1 MAKRRPLQVGS
12 TIQRELQNRLARGL
26 ADPRIK
32 GLITVT
38 KVEMTED
45 LSIAR
50 VFVTVMPEQHENITM
65 HGLRAATKRIRRDV
79 AERIRLKEMP
89 QLQFLVD
96 SGLREQQKIME
107 LLNRDRI
114 EREERLAKN
123 PQSSDPES
131 KGDEDPAS

>member
-1 MAKRRPLQVGS
+1 MAKRRPLQVGA
-12 TIQRELQNRLARGL
+12 TIQRELQSRLARGL

-50 VFVTVMPEQHENITM
+50 VFVSVMPTEHENITL
-65 HGLRAATKRIRRDV
+65 HGLKAATKKLRRDV
-79 AERIRLKEMP
+79 ADRIRIKDMP
-89 QLQFLVD
+89 QFQFVID
-96 SGLREQQKIME
+96 RGLHEQQKIME

-114 EREERLAKN
+114 EREERELARAEQ
-123 PQSSDPES
+123 PR
-131 KGDEDPAS
+131 GEDPK